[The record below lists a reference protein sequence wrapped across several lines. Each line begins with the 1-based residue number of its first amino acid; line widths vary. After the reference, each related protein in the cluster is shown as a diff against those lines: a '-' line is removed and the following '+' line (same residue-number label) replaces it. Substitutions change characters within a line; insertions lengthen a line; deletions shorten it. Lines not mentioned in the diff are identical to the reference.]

1 MRFQHP
7 NSQLQTLHR
16 ALTGAKHARGAGGAL
31 LPQRLG
37 CGKPQDALPAPNRP
51 QKGYRPALL
60 SKTLL
65 LHPLRGCS
73 EGEEGFKSEPE
84 NEREKGKV
92 SAGCGEMEGFVFLE
106 IKGARGLF
114 VLNAPDGM
122 KVNRAQLGR
131 GVRVTWRRIF
141 SPVRY

>member
-1 MRFQHP
+1 MGSLRSPPCTKPATKGLPTCSPFQ
-7 NSQLQTLHR
+7 
-16 ALTGAKHARGAGGAL
+16 
-31 LPQRLG
+31 
-37 CGKPQDALPAPNRP
+37 
-51 QKGYRPALL
+51 
-60 SKTLL
+60 TLL

-92 SAGCGEMEGFVFLE
+92 SAGCGEMEGFVFSE

-131 GVRVTWRRIF
+131 GVRATWRRIF